1 MTAMVQAPP
10 QVVVTF
16 LSLFGVWEVKE
27 RNADVAFENVLA
39 ITRNQT
45 FKCCETE
52 TCNLQ
57 VRLQVG
63 KRALGTSRAVIRM
76 GNAE

>member
-1 MTAMVQAPP
+1 MVQAPP

-27 RNADVAFENVLA
+27 RNVDVAFENVMA

-45 FKCCETE
+45 FKCETE
-52 TCNLQ
+52 TSNLQ